1 MSESESAA
9 RGYEQ
14 QTSSSA
20 LKHRDVALGV
30 AHWWVMPLTEAIAP
44 LSNEPTAAMLSTP
57 EQAGSALAT
66 SLQGKPVVV
75 QIYSPWCSSCQALK
89 PVLKTLRQK
98 EGNSVHWVQF
108 DVTDSVAARQSA
120 VRAEALGLG
129 PFFNANHNQ
138 TSLVS
143 IVNTQTGQAIKTFR
157 AQPNLD
163 SYLLATDKTWSMI
176 GG

>member
-1 MSESESAA
+1 M
-9 RGYEQ
+9 
-14 QTSSSA
+14 
-20 LKHRDVALGV
+20 KHRAVALGV
-30 AHWWVMPLTEAIAP
+30 LIGELMPLTEAIAP

-57 EQAGSALAT
+57 AQAGYALAT

-75 QIYSPWCSSCQALK
+75 QIYSQWCSSRQALK

-108 DVTDSVAARQSA
+108 DVTDSAAARQSA

-129 PFFNANHNQ
+129 PYFNANRNQ

-143 IVNTQTGQAIKTFR
+143 IINPQKGQAIKTFR

-163 SYLLATDKTWSMI
+163 SYLLAIDKTWSMI